1 MDIDLHK
8 KTGAAGTGNEGCAV
22 GRHRAMT
29 DLTELMRRTLSGDT
43 RARDTIWIRRQHLD
57 DTAIAA
63 RADDRLA
70 RNTLWVVAR
79 PHIERI
85 ALASGSRLDDL
96 PDLVQETLLAAHRH
110 LHRFDPARGS
120 FRAWLVTILFHVRN
134 NLLRRRARRRRLLEA
149 LRQAPRCASTVP
161 QESDTP
167 LSGAEISLE
176 LRILMTALSDRQRT
190 VLVLFW
196 IGGLGSAE
204 IGRALGITAAG
215 ARSIARDARRKLARR
230 VRYRF
235 RA

>member
-1 MDIDLHK
+1 
-8 KTGAAGTGNEGCAV
+8 
-22 GRHRAMT
+22 
-29 DLTELMRRTLSGDT
+29 MRRTLSGDT
-43 RARDTIWIRRQHLD
+43 RARDAIWIRRENLD

-85 ALASGSRLDDL
+85 ALATGSRIDDL
-96 PDLVQETLLAAHRH
+96 PDLVQETLLAAHRY
-110 LHRFDPARGS
+110 LHSFDPARGS
-120 FRAWLVTILFHVRN
+120 FRAWLVTILFHVRK
-134 NLLRRRARRRRLLEA
+134 NLMVRRARRRRLLEA
-149 LRQAPRCASTVP
+149 LHQAPRCENTVP
-161 QESDTP
+161 PGSDT
-167 LSGAEISLE
+167 LLAGAEISLE
-176 LRILMTALSDRQRT
+176 LHTLLTALSDRQRT

-204 IGRALGITAAG
+204 IGRALGMTAAG

-230 VRYRF
+230 VRARL